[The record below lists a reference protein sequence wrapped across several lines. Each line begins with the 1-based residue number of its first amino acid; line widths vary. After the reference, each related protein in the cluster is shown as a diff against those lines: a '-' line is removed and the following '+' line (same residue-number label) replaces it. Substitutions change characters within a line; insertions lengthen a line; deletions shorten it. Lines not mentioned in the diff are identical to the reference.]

1 MFLNAGTTD
10 KIFQQSGKQDSFRQ
24 ILSLVHMKV
33 QAGSSLEQPLE
44 YNQEKMLLKNHLFT
58 KLVTKIVSS
67 FRLVLEG
74 KAGKEI
80 SESSR

>member
-24 ILSLVHMKV
+24 ILSLVQMKV

-44 YNQEKMLLKNHLFT
+44 YNQEKMLLKNHLFHQLSY
-58 KLVTKIVSS
+58 KNSIQ
-67 FRLVLEG
+67 FQ
-74 KAGKEI
+74 I
-80 SESSR
+80 SSRRQSR

>member
-44 YNQEKMLLKNHLFT
+44 YNQEKMLLKNHLFHQLSY
-58 KLVTKIVSS
+58 KNSIQ
-67 FRLVLEG
+67 FQ
-74 KAGKEI
+74 I
-80 SESSR
+80 SSRRQSR

>member
-24 ILSLVHMKV
+24 ILSLVQMKV

-44 YNQEKMLLKNHLFT
+44 YNQEKMLLKNHLFHQPSY
-58 KLVTKIVSS
+58 KNSIQ
-67 FRLVLEG
+67 FQ
-74 KAGKEI
+74 I
-80 SESSR
+80 SSRRQSR

>member
-44 YNQEKMLLKNHLFT
+44 YNQEKMFLKNHLFHQLSY
-58 KLVTKIVSS
+58 KNSIQ
-67 FRLVLEG
+67 FQ
-74 KAGKEI
+74 I
-80 SESSR
+80 SSRRQSR

>member
-24 ILSLVHMKV
+24 ILSLVHTKV

-44 YNQEKMLLKNHLFT
+44 YNQEKMLLKNHLFHQLSY
-58 KLVTKIVSS
+58 KNSIQ
-67 FRLVLEG
+67 FQ
-74 KAGKEI
+74 I
-80 SESSR
+80 SSRRQSR

>member
-24 ILSLVHMKV
+24 ILSLVQMKV

-44 YNQEKMLLKNHLFT
+44 YNQEKMLLKNHVFHQLSYKNSIQFQ
-58 KLVTKIVSS
+58 I
-67 FRLVLEG
+67 
-74 KAGKEI
+74 
-80 SESSR
+80 SSRRQSR